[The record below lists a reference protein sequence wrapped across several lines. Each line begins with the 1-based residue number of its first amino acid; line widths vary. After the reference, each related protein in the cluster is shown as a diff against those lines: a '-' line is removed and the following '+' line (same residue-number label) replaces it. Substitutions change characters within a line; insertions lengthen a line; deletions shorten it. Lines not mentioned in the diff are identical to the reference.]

1 MSMPLPGDDPGT
13 PAFSAD
19 SPDPL
24 ERLTH
29 EHETRRLAE
38 EKKNERMVWWYLA
51 YFLFGIHLVAFVMIF
66 AIKHAK

>member
-1 MSMPLPGDDPGT
+1 MTVTLPGDDPGT
-13 PAFSAD
+13 PAYSAD
-19 SPDPL
+19 SQDPL

-29 EHETRRLAE
+29 ERETQRLAE

-66 AIKHAK
+66 AITHAK